1 MHDLA
6 AIVLG
11 AAGIAFLNLALSGD
25 NGVMMASVVRK
36 LPRGERLAAIS
47 GGAITAIGVLVT
59 LTYTASHLLELPLLK
74 SLAGVVLFWIGANV
88 WRTSSA
94 EVPARSVPPGLW
106 HAIWLLVSMDVMM
119 STDNILTVAALSEG
133 RLAPL
138 VLGLGFSV
146 PLVIFASALISGLME
161 RFPFL
166 IWVAAA
172 IIGRSALT
180 LIATDDVVARVAP
193 VAPAALYAVQAFGAL
208 AVILTGKLL
217 ERRDSRLR
225 VAVER
230 LSRAPGST

>member
-11 AAGIAFLNLALSGD
+11 AVGIAFLNLALSGD

-36 LPRGERLAAIS
+36 LPRGKRLAAIS
-47 GGAITAIGVLVT
+47 CGAFTAIVVLVT
-59 LTYTASHLLELPLLK
+59 LTYTASHLLELPLIE

-94 EVPARSVPPGLW
+94 EAPIQAVPPGLW
-106 HAIWLLVSMDVMM
+106 RAVWLLVSMDVMM
-119 STDNILTVAALSEG
+119 STDNILTVAALSHG
-133 RLAPL
+133 RLVPL
-138 VLGLGFSV
+138 ILGLGFSI
-146 PLVIFASALISGLME
+146 PLVIFASALISELME

-172 IIGRSALT
+172 IIGRSAIT
-180 LIATDDVVARVAP
+180 LIVTDDVVARVVP
-193 VAPAALYAVQAFGAL
+193 LTPAVLYALQAFGAL
-208 AVILTGKLL
+208 AVIIAGKLL

-225 VAVER
+225 VALER
-230 LSRAPGST
+230 LARAPGSP